1 MHNLIAHALIGN
13 GNGEF
18 LIMKRSMQRGGKR
31 NFEGGKWDIPGGKVE
46 AFETPQ
52 EAAIR
57 ETEEEIG
64 LNVRVKG
71 VIFESSNFDTEKNQ
85 VFTTLVYLCDSE
97 NNGRMKLNL
106 EEHDEYKWS
115 APEDILD
122 MKEEELV
129 PYMKGMILAFKRMK
143 DK

>member
-1 MHNLIAHALIGN
+1 M
-13 GNGEF
+13 
-18 LIMKRSMQRGGKR
+18 
-31 NFEGGKWDIPGGKVE
+31 E

-85 VFTTLVYLCDSE
+85 VFTTLVYLCASE
-97 NNGRMKLNL
+97 NNDRMKLNL

-115 APEDILD
+115 ASEDILD

-143 DK
+143 AY

>member
-1 MHNLIAHALIGN
+1 MKTLRRVKKQCDRLVFVSRCFFYTKIAGN
-13 GNGEF
+13 
-18 LIMKRSMQRGGKR
+18 R

-46 AFETPQ
+46 ALETPQ

-64 LNVRVKG
+64 LNVQVKG
-71 VIFESSNFDTEKNQ
+71 VIFENSNFDTEKKQ

-143 DK
+143 AY